1 MQTLYFGINIRNKDE
16 DVLKLIFFFYLSF
29 VESDAAVKLENLT
42 DAAVLVGL
50 DSHPRIGVISRPEH
64 FICQHITIKFKIVL
78 ISSNQ

>member
-1 MQTLYFGINIRNKDE
+1 MRRKIEDE
-16 DVLKLIFFFYLSF
+16 NNQYCFKIDLFFYLSF

-64 FICQHITIKFKIVL
+64 FFCQHITIKLKVVL